1 MIENGQHMSV
11 VATDG
16 CASKTEAEISQV
28 FKEMTPKRY
37 RFLRDASGIDAANQ
51 RLEVVPASHYQFGGI
66 YINER
71 GESSVKGLYAGGEV
85 AGNFQ
90 GASRLAGSALCDTQT
105 MGARIGGCA
114 ADDAGRSDLIR
125 LKKVQWINKSIS

>member
-1 MIENGQHMSV
+1 MHPVSMPPIS
-11 VATDG
+11 
-16 CASKTEAEISQV
+16 ASRWRRRLIIS
-28 FKEMTPKRY
+28 
-37 RFLRDASGIDAANQ
+37 AA
-51 RLEVVPASHYQFGGI
+51 AYI

-71 GESSVKGLYAGGEV
+71 GESSVEGLYAGGEV

-105 MGARIGGCA
+105 MGARVGGCA